1 MKKIIFCFMGIC
13 FCSCMFVQALTIN
26 HIQGNPGFFAS
37 ISSQQVQNA
46 KDNLHIAYGH
56 TSHGSQLTTG
66 MNGLNDFI
74 NGGGLGISRPTDFY
88 DWNNGGAGGDLDL
101 HDYAMGG
108 DVGYFPQWL
117 NNTISYLDD
126 PANSDCNVIIWSWCG
141 QVDDKY
147 RAGTISNDYLLP
159 MAGLETN
166 YPEVTFVYMT
176 GHLDHSHDADL
187 KAGNQIIRDFCSVNN
202 KVLFDFADIESY
214 DPDGSFYEF
223 ANDSCDYYESVGGAL
238 LGNWA
243 QNWQGS
249 HVTNVDWYVCYS
261 AHSEALNANQKAYGA
276 WALWT
281 GIAAI
286 PEPCLFIIYSLTFII
301 FYRRKFKL

>member
-1 MKKIIFCFMGIC
+1 MGIC
-13 FCSCMFVQALTIN
+13 FCSCLFVQAFTIN
-26 HIQGNPGFFAS
+26 HIQGNHGFFAS

-46 KDNLHIAYGH
+46 KNNLHIAYGH

-66 MNGLNDFI
+66 MTGLNDFI
-74 NGGGLGISRPTDFY
+74 NGGGLGISRPVDFF

-101 HDYAMGG
+101 HDQAMGG

-126 PANSDCNVIIWSWCG
+126 PANSNCNVIIWSWCG

-166 YPEVTFVYMT
+166 YPNVTFVYMT

-187 KAGNQIIRDFCSVNN
+187 KAGNQIIRDFCSANN

-214 DPDGSFYEF
+214 DPDGTFYEF

-243 QNWQGS
+243 QNWQGTL
-249 HVTNVDWYVCYS
+249 HYKRGLVC
-261 AHSEALNANQKAYGA
+261 L
-276 WALWT
+276 
-281 GIAAI
+281 
-286 PEPCLFIIYSLTFII
+286 LFSSF
-301 FYRRKFKL
+301 RSS